1 MKILKKVGRRRR
13 RRRRRRRFADILH
26 LAKII
31 VARLEM
37 KILAS

>member
-1 MKILKKVGRRRR
+1 MKILKKVGR

>member
-1 MKILKKVGRRRR
+1 MKILKKVG
-13 RRRRRRRFADILH
+13 RRRRRFADILH

>member
-1 MKILKKVGRRRR
+1 MKILKKVGRR